1 MKKKE
6 DNAAKN
12 EAIKTVLT
20 RDMLFGSCS
29 TCARSRALCGVSE
42 KVKCSIWTPSES
54 KIAEMLLKHEQKS

>member
-12 EAIKTVLT
+12 EALKTLLTKDVLA
-20 RDMLFGSCS
+20 GSCS
-29 TCARSRALCGVSE
+29 TCARDRALCGVSE

-54 KIAEMLLKHEQKS
+54 KIAEMLNEKS